1 MKHHEFEL
9 TTVSGQRLVAQSW
22 TPAAKPWQAVGIVHG
37 LGEHSGR
44 YAHVAQALTDA
55 GLVVCTYDQRGHGRS
70 RHGASDNGLD
80 GSGLPSFDV
89 LRCDIDVLI
98 ASMQS
103 QGYPK
108 PFLMGQSMGGGLV
121 LNLAVRRPSSL
132 SGVIAMSPM
141 LRTAFTPP
149 MWKLAVARWLGRVW
163 PRLTLGNGLNADD
176 LSHDRTAVQQYLDD
190 PLVHR
195 RISAALGLSML
206 ESGEWTLEHADQLQL
221 PVLLMH
227 GTGDRIT
234 SAAASQLFA
243 ERAGQRCTL
252 ELWPNLYHDL
262 HHELERDQV
271 LQRVIDWLRAQ
282 SQPPQSELVDTD

>member
-9 TTVSGQRLVAQSW
+9 TTISGQRLVAQSW
-22 TPAAKPWQAVGIVHG
+22 TPAVKPWQAIGIVHG

-55 GLVVCTYDQRGHGRS
+55 GLYVCTYDQRGHGRS
-70 RHGASDNGLD
+70 RNGSDGD
-80 GSGLPSFDV
+80 RLPSFDV
-89 LRCDIDVLI
+89 LRRDIDGLI
-98 ASMQS
+98 VSMQK
-103 QGYPK
+103 QGFPK

-141 LRTAFTPP
+141 LRTAFAPP
-149 MWKLAVARWLGRVW
+149 MWKLVVGRWLGRIW
-163 PRLTLGNGLNADD
+163 PGMTLGNGLNADD

-227 GTGDRIT
+227 GTGDQIT

-243 ERAGQRCTL
+243 ERAGQHCTL

-282 SQPPQSELVDTD
+282 SETHGSK